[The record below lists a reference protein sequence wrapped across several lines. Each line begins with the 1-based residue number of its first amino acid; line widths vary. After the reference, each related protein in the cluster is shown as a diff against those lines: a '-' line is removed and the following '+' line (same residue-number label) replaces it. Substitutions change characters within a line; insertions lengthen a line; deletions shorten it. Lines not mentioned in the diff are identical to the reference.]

1 MTQQPVVVQRGPS
14 VQINRKRVFIAIAV
28 VIFIIAAVIH
38 LGDAAFKYEATMEWA
53 GFAFFAAA
61 FL

>member
-1 MTQQPVVVQRGPS
+1 MALQPQPARSGGVVL
-14 VQINRKRVFIAIAV
+14 NRRLVFLVIAI

-38 LGDAAFKYEATMEWA
+38 IGDAAFKYEQTMEWA
-53 GFAFFAAA
+53 GFASFAAA